1 MKWVIDVQV
10 QQGSFHLEVALEGA
24 NETIALIG
32 PNGSGKTTLL
42 RTIAG
47 ALQPTKGSIRMGD
60 HTLLD
65 VTKNT
70 LLPPEQRKVGY
81 VPQGNKLFPHLRAID
96 NVGFGWLARSPQVSQ
111 SERQQAAM
119 SLLERL
125 GCASLAE
132 RYPAALSGGE
142 KQKIALAR
150 ALMIEPQCLLLD
162 EPLSSLDPPSRREL
176 RAYLGERLREQN
188 KPVILVTHDM
198 NDVVAL
204 CERVYVLEQ
213 GRVVQQGTVEDVMHN
228 PANTFV
234 ADFFYVEARMRN
246 IIAQQSR

>member
-1 MKWVIDVQV
+1 MKWEIDVEV
-10 QQGSFHLEVALEGA
+10 QQGSFHLQVALEGT

-47 ALQPTKGSIRMGD
+47 ALQPIKGSITMGG

-65 VTKNT
+65 VANYIH
-70 LLPPEQRKVGY
+70 LPPEQRKVGY
-81 VPQGNKLFPHLRAID
+81 VPQGNKLFPHLRAVD
-96 NVGFGWLARSPQVSQ
+96 NVGFGWLARTPQVSR
-111 SERQQAAM
+111 SERQQAAR
-119 SLLERL
+119 SLLRRL

-132 RYPAALSGGE
+132 RYPTALSGGE

-188 KPVILVTHDM
+188 KPVILVTHDL

-213 GRVVQQGTVEDVMHN
+213 GRVVQQGTVEDVMHT

-246 IIAQQSR
+246 SYRS